1 MKITIGADHGGYLL
15 KNLIVDHLKTNGH
28 EVQDCGTHT
37 SDSVDYPNFAKE
49 VTSSITSETAEL
61 GILVCGSGI
70 GMSMAANKVNG
81 IRAALCFN
89 AYMGRMT
96 RAHNN
101 ANVLCLGERVL
112 GSGTALDIV
121 DAFVNTQFEGGR
133 HQRRVDLVTELES

>member
-1 MKITIGADHGGYLL
+1 MKIVVGADHGGYLL
-15 KNLIVDHLKTNGH
+15 KNQIVEHLQNAGH
-28 EVQDCGTHT
+28 QVEDCGTHT
-37 SDSVDYPNFAKE
+37 SDSVDYPNFAKA
-49 VTSSITSETAEL
+49 VTASITEKKAEL

-96 RAHNN
+96 RAHND

-112 GSGTALDIV
+112 GSGTSLDIV
-121 DAFVNTQFEGGR
+121 DAFVNTDFEGGR

>member
-1 MKITIGADHGGYLL
+1 MKIAIGADHGGYLL
-15 KNLIVDHLKTNGH
+15 KNQIVEHLKGAGH
-28 EVQDCGTHT
+28 DVEDCGTHD
-37 SDSVDYPNFAKE
+37 SSSVDYPHFAKM
-49 VTSSITSETAEL
+49 VTAAVKNETAQL

-101 ANVLCLGERVL
+101 ANILCLGARVTNPSL
-112 GSGTALDIV
+112 VNNIV
-121 DAFVNTQFEGGR
+121 ETFINAEFDGGR
-133 HQRRVDLVTELES
+133 HEKRIEKF

>member
-1 MKITIGADHGGYLL
+1 MKIVIGADHGGYIL
-15 KNLIVDHLKTNGH
+15 KNQIVEHLQKAGH
-28 EVQDCGTHT
+28 DIEDCGTHN
-37 SDSVDYPNFAKE
+37 SDSVDYPHFAKA
-49 VTSSITSETAEL
+49 VTSAVTESKAEL

-101 ANVLCLGERVL
+101 ANVLILGARTLGIEIARDCLGVFL
-112 GSGTALDIV
+112 
-121 DAFVNTQFEGGR
+121 NTKFDGER
-133 HQRRVDLVTELES
+133 HQRRIDKISG